1 VYKADYINNTYE
13 AFELGST
20 SYNTEHDW
28 QLNGVLFLT
37 EVEDGK
43 TPSLLPLI
51 KSIDFSKNYILGLVT
66 KFQDQKII
74 FCPPIV
80 GNLWAMLYS
89 LDNNDH
95 IADAFSEIEFTKD
108 LQNAA
113 VYLTHSGKWSVENTN
128 NLVPFP
134 FGRIRRVVL
143 HDEDIDVPFF
153 TMLWYPQAFTAIQ
166 EIHARID
173 KE

>member
-1 VYKADYINNTYE
+1 MYKADYINDTYK
-13 AFELGST
+13 AFELGSS
-20 SYNTEHDW
+20 SYNAEQDW
-28 QLNGVLFLT
+28 QLNGVLFLN
-37 EVEDGK
+37 EVDDV
-43 TPSLLPLI
+43 TPNLLPLI
-51 KSIDFSKNYILGLVT
+51 KTVDFSKNYILGLVT
-66 KFQDQKII
+66 RFQDQKII

-80 GNLWAMLYS
+80 GNLWGMIYS

-95 IADAFSEIEFTKD
+95 LADAFSEIELSKD

-113 VYLTHSGKWSVENTN
+113 VYLTHSGKWSVESTN
-128 NLVPFP
+128 SLVPFP

-143 HDEDIDVPFF
+143 WDEDVDVPFF

-166 EIHARID
+166 EMHARIN